1 MNNRFTLSIGL
12 FVLGIAAGVAM
23 MYAGGGSD
31 PQQPDDD
38 LQASPAAPTQN
49 SEHPMAS
56 AFVLSKVSDS
66 ERIAMLEQQVQQLS
80 DRIVALERVAD
91 VAQNE
96 SNSGTTAALALTT
109 ASTVDTPVSSL
120 SPAVTTDNLVK
131 AGLDRELAADI
142 VRRRNEIDMKLL
154 ELRDRAA
161 REAYLGTE
169 RYTEELE
176 ALREQNIPLRD
187 EIGEDYYDSYLY
199 ASGRTNR
206 VRVASVMIGSPAE
219 MAGMLDGDMVLSYDN
234 RRMFNWNELQEAT
247 SLGERGEYVNVS
259 VLRNG
264 QLVNLW
270 MPRGPLGVRL
280 GAARV
285 NPRE

>member
-1 MNNRFTLSIGL
+1 MNNRFFLIAAL
-12 FVLGIAAGVAM
+12 FVLGIAVGAAM
-23 MYAGGGSD
+23 MYFGGDSD
-31 PQQPDDD
+31 LQQPVGD
-38 LQASPAAPTQN
+38 LATSPAASTQ
-49 SEHPMAS
+49 SVEHPMAS
-56 AFVLSKVSDS
+56 AFVLSQVSDS
-66 ERIAMLEQQVQQLS
+66 ERITELEQQVQQLN
-80 DRIVALERVAD
+80 DRLVALERFAD
-91 VAQNE
+91 ATQPGSATE
-96 SNSGTTAALALTT
+96 TASALALPTP
-109 ASTVDTPVSSL
+109 STVDTPVSSL

-131 AGLDRELAADI
+131 AGIDRELAADI

-161 REAYLGTE
+161 REGYLGSE
-169 RYTEELE
+169 RYANELE

-187 EIGEDYYDSYLY
+187 EIGEDFYDSYLY

-219 MAGMLDGDMVLSYDN
+219 TAGMLEGDMVLSYDN

-247 SLGERGEYVNVS
+247 SLGERGEYVNVT

-285 NPRE
+285 KPSE

>member
-1 MNNRFTLSIGL
+1 VNNRFILISVF
-12 FVLGIAAGVAM
+12 FVLGIAAGVAI
-23 MYAGGGSD
+23 MYAGESND

-38 LQASPAAPTQN
+38 LHPSPAASTQN
-49 SEHPMAS
+49 SKHPMAS
-56 AFVLSKVSDS
+56 AFVLSQDSDS
-66 ERIAMLEQQVQQLS
+66 ERIALIEQQVQQLR
-80 DRIVALERVAD
+80 DRLVALERVAD
-91 VAQNE
+91 AAQDE
-96 SNSGTTAALALTT
+96 SETGTAAALTQST

-120 SPAVTTDNLVK
+120 NPAVTTDNLVN

-154 ELRDRAA
+154 ELRDRAS
-161 REAYLGTE
+161 REGYLGTE
-169 RYTEELE
+169 RYAEELDD
-176 ALREQNIPLRD
+176 LREQNTPLRD

-199 ASGRTNR
+199 SSGRTNR

-219 MAGMLDGDMVLSYDN
+219 TAGMQTGDMILSYDN

-247 SLGERGEYVNVS
+247 SLGERGEYVNVT
-259 VLRNG
+259 VLRNSE
-264 QLVNLW
+264 LLNLW

-285 NPRE
+285 EP